1 MKLNIKSIFIT
12 GIIAGLVIL
21 TSGLSMIPLVGD
33 QMDQILADRGVPPL
47 SNFAAVFICFVSIFN
62 GIFLVFLYALMRPL
76 WNSKIKTALMS
87 SLITFFVAY
96 FFANFSMV
104 VYGFMP
110 LNFTILGTVWGLGEL
125 VIGGLVASKLYKEKK
140 V

>member
-12 GIIAGLVIL
+12 GLITGLVIL
-21 TSGLSMIPLVGD
+21 ISGLSMIPLVGD
-33 QMDQILADRGVPPL
+33 QMNQILANRGLPPL
-47 SNFAAVFICFVSIFN
+47 SNFATIYIIFVSLCN
-62 GIFLVFLYALMRPL
+62 GIFLVFLYALLRPL
-76 WNSKIKTALMS
+76 WKSKTKAGIMAALIS
-87 SLITFFVAY
+87 FFMHY
-96 FFANFSMV
+96 LLGNFAMV

-125 VIGGLVASKLYKEKK
+125 LLGGIVASKLYKEKT